1 MEQTMTQGNLAGIL
15 IRFSIPL
22 VLSGILQQMYAW
34 ADAFIVGNLVGED
47 ALAAVGAT
55 VSLYNLFVLVVTGLT
70 LGVSILAAQMY
81 GRGEREGLRPVLST
95 FAVVLGAT
103 FLAVGLLGSL
113 LAGPVLELMSTTE
126 DTIAMSRQY
135 LEVVLLG
142 LPVVAVYNVY
152 AAVLRGMGESRAP
165 LYAVLVA
172 SLVNVGVDLLLVGP
186 ANMGVRGAALATV
199 ASQIMMTLF
208 LMGYAVRRVP
218 LLRFRPARGSVD
230 RAALRAGLALGL
242 PVAIQSSINS
252 LGSVVLQNFM
262 NSFDSSR
269 LVAAITTA
277 YRVDTVILLPVTN
290 LSSGISTVV
299 AQNIGARKPE
309 RARKGL
315 GVGLAIMLA
324 MSIGLSALVT
334 VAGEPLI
341 ALFGL
346 TPEASAMGG
355 EFFRTLALF
364 YPVFGLGMALRGYLE
379 GTGDVMWSS
388 AIGISA
394 LLLRIVLSYGL
405 ADRVGSPIIAYAEM
419 ASWAAMLL
427 LFALRVLVRSRKAA
441 AGPSQAV

>member
-1 MEQTMTQGNLAGIL
+1 MSQTMTRGSLAGIL

-55 VSLYNLFVLVVTGLT
+55 MALTNLFVLVITGLT
-70 LGVSILAAQMY
+70 LGVSILAAQLY
-81 GRGEREGLRPVLST
+81 GQGEEGRLRPLLST
-95 FAVVLGAT
+95 FTVVLGAA
-103 FLAVGLLGSL
+103 FLAAGLLGSL
-113 LAGPVLELMSTTE
+113 TAGPVLELMSTTE
-126 DTIAMSRQY
+126 DTIEMSRQY
-135 LEVVLLG
+135 LEIVLLG

-152 AAVLRGMGESRAP
+152 AAVLRGMGESKAP

-199 ASQIMMTLF
+199 ASQVMMALF
-208 LMGYAVRRVP
+208 LVAWTVRRRP
-218 LLRFRPARGSVD
+218 QLRFRPGRGCMDRGS
-230 RAALRAGLALGL
+230 LRRGMALGL

-262 NSFDSSR
+262 NSFDSSQ

-290 LSSGISTVV
+290 LSSGISTVA
-299 AQNIGARKPE
+299 AQNMGAGRPD
-309 RARKGL
+309 RARRGL
-315 GVGLAIMLA
+315 GVGAVIMLVMCVGMA
-324 MSIGLSALVT
+324 ALVAL
-334 VAGEPLI
+334 AGEKLI
-341 ALFGL
+341 AMFGL
-346 TPEASAMGG
+346 TAETAAMGG

-364 YPVFGLGMALRGYLE
+364 YPVYGLAMALRGFLE
-379 GTGDVMWSS
+379 GAGDVLWSS
-388 AIGISA
+388 AIAIVA

-405 ADRVGSPIIAYAEM
+405 AGWVGSSIIAYAEM
-419 ASWAAMLL
+419 ASWAVMLL
-427 LFALRVLVRSRKAA
+427 LFALRFLLRGRRLTGKI
-441 AGPSQAV
+441 Q

>member
-1 MEQTMTQGNLAGIL
+1 MPQQTMTQGNLAGIL

-55 VSLYNLFVLVVTGLT
+55 VSLYNLFVLIITGLT
-70 LGVSILAAQMY
+70 LGVSILAARLY
-81 GRGEREGLRPVLST
+81 GKGERERLRPILST
-95 FAVVLGAT
+95 FAVVLGGV
-103 FLAVGLLGSL
+103 FLAVGVLGSL
-113 LAGPVLELMSTTE
+113 AAGPVLRIMSTTGNII
-126 DTIAMSRQY
+126 DMSRHY
-135 LEVVLLG
+135 LEIVLLG
-142 LPVVAVYNVY
+142 LPIVAVYNVY
-152 AAVLRGMGESRAP
+152 SAVLRGMGESKAP

-172 SLVNVGVDLLLVGP
+172 SLVNVGADLLLVGP
-186 ANMGVRGAALATV
+186 VGLGVRGAALATV

-208 LMGYAVRRVP
+208 LVGYTVRRVP
-218 LLRFRPARGSVD
+218 MLRFRPSRASVD
-230 RAALRAGLALGL
+230 RTSFREGMALGL

-290 LSSGISTVV
+290 LSSGISTVA
-299 AQNIGARKPE
+299 AQNVGAGKPA
-309 RARKGL
+309 RARQAL
-315 GVGLAIMLA
+315 GVGAAIMLA
-324 MSIGLSALVT
+324 MCIGLAVLVA

-346 TPEASAMGG
+346 TPETAAMGG
-355 EFFRTLALF
+355 TFFRTLALF
-364 YPVFGLGMALRGYLE
+364 YPVFGLAMALRGYLE
-379 GTGDVMWSS
+379 GLGDVLCSS

-405 ADRVGSPIIAYAEM
+405 ADWVGSPIIAYAEM

-427 LFALRVLVRSRKAA
+427 LYVLRFLMRLRKER
-441 AGPSQAV
+441 AGRQ

>member
-1 MEQTMTQGNLAGIL
+1 MSQTMTRGSLAGIL

-55 VSLYNLFVLVVTGLT
+55 MALTNLFVLVITGLT
-70 LGVSILAAQMY
+70 LGVSILAAQLY
-81 GRGEREGLRPVLST
+81 GQGEEGRLRPLLST
-95 FAVVLGAT
+95 FTVVLGAA
-103 FLAVGLLGSL
+103 FLAAGLLGSL
-113 LAGPVLELMSTTE
+113 TAGPVLELMSTTE
-126 DTIAMSRQY
+126 DTIEMSRQY
-135 LEVVLLG
+135 LEIVLLG

-152 AAVLRGMGESRAP
+152 AAVLRGMGESKAP

-199 ASQIMMTLF
+199 ASQVMMALF
-208 LMGYAVRRVP
+208 LVAWTVRRRP
-218 LLRFRPARGSVD
+218 QLRFRPGRGCMDRGS
-230 RAALRAGLALGL
+230 LRRGMALGL

-262 NSFDSSR
+262 NSFDSSQ

-290 LSSGISTVV
+290 LSSGISTVA
-299 AQNIGARKPE
+299 AQNMGAGRPD
-309 RARKGL
+309 RARRGL
-315 GVGLAIMLA
+315 GVGAVIMLVMCVGMA
-324 MSIGLSALVT
+324 ALVAL
-334 VAGEPLI
+334 AGEKLI
-341 ALFGL
+341 AMFGL
-346 TPEASAMGG
+346 TAETAAMGG

-364 YPVFGLGMALRGYLE
+364 YPVYGLAMALRGFLE
-379 GTGDVMWSS
+379 GAGDVLWSS
-388 AIGISA
+388 AIAIAA

-405 ADRVGSPIIAYAEM
+405 AGWVGSSIIAYAEM
-419 ASWAAMLL
+419 ASWAVMLL
-427 LFALRVLVRSRKAA
+427 LFALRFLLRGRRLTGKI
-441 AGPSQAV
+441 Q

>member
-1 MEQTMTQGNLAGIL
+1 MPQQTMTQGNLAGIL

-55 VSLYNLFVLVVTGLT
+55 VSLYNLFVLIITGLT
-70 LGVSILAAQMY
+70 LGVSILAARLY
-81 GRGEREGLRPVLST
+81 GKGERERLRPILST
-95 FAVVLGAT
+95 FAVVLGGV
-103 FLAVGLLGSL
+103 FLAVGVLGSL
-113 LAGPVLELMSTTE
+113 AAGPVLRIMSTTGNII
-126 DTIAMSRQY
+126 DMSRHY
-135 LEVVLLG
+135 LEIVLLG
-142 LPVVAVYNVY
+142 LPIVAVYNVY
-152 AAVLRGMGESRAP
+152 SAVLRGMGESRAP

-172 SLVNVGVDLLLVGP
+172 SLVNVGADLLLVGP
-186 ANMGVRGAALATV
+186 AGLGVRGAALATV

-208 LMGYAVRRVP
+208 LVGYTVRRVP
-218 LLRFRPARGSVD
+218 MLRFRPSRASVD
-230 RAALRAGLALGL
+230 RTSLREGMALGL

-290 LSSGISTVV
+290 LSSGISTVA
-299 AQNIGARKPE
+299 AQNVGAGKPA
-309 RARKGL
+309 RARQAL
-315 GVGLAIMLA
+315 GVGAAIMLA
-324 MSIGLSALVT
+324 MCIGLAVLVA

-346 TPEASAMGG
+346 TPETAAMGG
-355 EFFRTLALF
+355 TFFRTLALF
-364 YPVFGLGMALRGYLE
+364 YPVFGLAMALRGYLE
-379 GTGDVMWSS
+379 GLGDVLCSS

-394 LLLRIVLSYGL
+394 LVLRILLSYGL
-405 ADRVGSPIIAYAEM
+405 ADAVGSAIIAYAEM

-427 LFALRVLVRSRKAA
+427 LYVLRFLMRLRKER
-441 AGPSQAV
+441 AGRQ

>member
-1 MEQTMTQGNLAGIL
+1 MSQTMTRGSLAGIL

-55 VSLYNLFVLVVTGLT
+55 MALTNLFVLVITGLT
-70 LGVSILAAQMY
+70 LGVSILAAQLY
-81 GRGEREGLRPVLST
+81 GQGEEGRLRPLLST
-95 FAVVLGAT
+95 FTVVLGAA
-103 FLAVGLLGSL
+103 FLAAGLLGSL
-113 LAGPVLELMSTTE
+113 TAGPVLELMSTTE
-126 DTIAMSRQY
+126 DTIEMSRQY
-135 LEVVLLG
+135 LEIVLLG

-152 AAVLRGMGESRAP
+152 AAVLRGMGESKAP

-199 ASQIMMTLF
+199 ASQVMMALF
-208 LMGYAVRRVP
+208 LVAWTVRRRP
-218 LLRFRPARGSVD
+218 QLRFRPGRGCMDRGS
-230 RAALRAGLALGL
+230 LRRGMALGL

-262 NSFDSSR
+262 NSFDSSQ

-290 LSSGISTVV
+290 LSSGISTVA
-299 AQNIGARKPE
+299 AQNMGAGRPD
-309 RARKGL
+309 RARRGL
-315 GVGLAIMLA
+315 GVGALIMLVMCVGMA
-324 MSIGLSALVT
+324 ALVAL
-334 VAGEPLI
+334 AGEKLI
-341 ALFGL
+341 AMFGL
-346 TPEASAMGG
+346 TAETAAMGG

-364 YPVFGLGMALRGYLE
+364 YPVYGLAMALRGFLE
-379 GTGDVMWSS
+379 GAGDVLWSS
-388 AIGISA
+388 AIAIAA

-405 ADRVGSPIIAYAEM
+405 AGWVGSPIIAYAEM
-419 ASWAAMLL
+419 ASWAVMLL
-427 LFALRVLVRSRKAA
+427 LFALRFLLRGRRL
-441 AGPSQAV
+441 AGKIQ

>member
-1 MEQTMTQGNLAGIL
+1 MSQTMTRGSLAGIL

-55 VSLYNLFVLVVTGLT
+55 MALTNLFVLVITGLT
-70 LGVSILAAQMY
+70 LGVSILAAQLY
-81 GRGEREGLRPVLST
+81 GQGEEGRLRPLLST
-95 FAVVLGAT
+95 FTVVLGAA
-103 FLAVGLLGSL
+103 FLAAGLLGSL
-113 LAGPVLELMSTTE
+113 TAGPVLELMSTTE
-126 DTIAMSRQY
+126 DTIEMSRQY
-135 LEVVLLG
+135 LEIVLLG

-152 AAVLRGMGESRAP
+152 AAVLRGMGESKAP

-199 ASQIMMTLF
+199 ASQVMMALF
-208 LMGYAVRRVP
+208 LVAWTVRRRP
-218 LLRFRPARGSVD
+218 QLRFRPGRGCMDRGS
-230 RAALRAGLALGL
+230 LRRGMALGL

-262 NSFDSSR
+262 NSFDSSQ

-290 LSSGISTVV
+290 LSSGISTVA
-299 AQNIGARKPE
+299 AQNMGAGRPD
-309 RARKGL
+309 RARRGL
-315 GVGLAIMLA
+315 GVGAVIMLVMCVGMA
-324 MSIGLSALVT
+324 ALVAL
-334 VAGEPLI
+334 AGERLI
-341 ALFGL
+341 AMFGL
-346 TPEASAMGG
+346 TAETAAMGG

-364 YPVFGLGMALRGYLE
+364 YPVYGLAMALRGFLE
-379 GTGDVMWSS
+379 GAGDVLWSS
-388 AIGISA
+388 AIAIAA

-405 ADRVGSPIIAYAEM
+405 AGWVGSPIIAYAEM
-419 ASWAAMLL
+419 ASWAVMLL
-427 LFALRVLVRSRKAA
+427 LFALRFLLRGRRL
-441 AGPSQAV
+441 AGKIQ

>member
-1 MEQTMTQGNLAGIL
+1 MSKTMTEGNLAGIL

-55 VSLYNLFVLVVTGLT
+55 MALTNLFVLVITGLT
-70 LGVSILAAQMY
+70 LGVSILAAQLY
-81 GRGEREGLRPVLST
+81 GQGEGGRLRPLLST
-95 FAVVLGAT
+95 FTVVLGAA
-103 FLAVGLLGSL
+103 FLAAGLLGSL

-126 DTIAMSRQY
+126 DTIEMSRQY

-152 AAVLRGMGESRAP
+152 AAVLRGMGESKAP

-199 ASQIMMTLF
+199 ASQVMMALF
-208 LMGYAVRRVP
+208 LVSWTVRRRP
-218 LLRFRPARGSVD
+218 QLRFRPGRDCVDRGS
-230 RAALRAGLALGL
+230 LRRGLALGL
-242 PVAIQSSINS
+242 PVAVQSSVNS

-290 LSSGISTVV
+290 LSSGISTVA
-299 AQNIGARKPE
+299 AQNMGAGRPD
-309 RARKGL
+309 RARRGL
-315 GVGLAIMLA
+315 GVGAAIMLVMCVGMA
-324 MSIGLSALVT
+324 ALVAL
-334 VAGEPLI
+334 AGERLI
-341 ALFGL
+341 AMFGL
-346 TPEASAMGG
+346 TAETAAMGG

-364 YPVFGLGMALRGYLE
+364 YPVYGLTMALRGFLE
-379 GTGDVMWSS
+379 GAGDVLWSS
-388 AIGISA
+388 AIAIAA
-394 LLLRIVLSYGL
+394 LLLRIALSYGL
-405 ADRVGSPIIAYAEM
+405 ADWVGSPIIAYAEM
-419 ASWAAMLL
+419 ASWAVMLL
-427 LFALRVLVRSRKAA
+427 LFALRFLLRGRRLTGKV
-441 AGPSQAV
+441 Q

>member
-95 FAVVLGAT
+95 FAVVRGMA

-165 LYAVLVA
+165 L
-172 SLVNVGVDLLLVGP
+172 
-186 ANMGVRGAALATV
+186 
-199 ASQIMMTLF
+199 
-208 LMGYAVRRVP
+208 
-218 LLRFRPARGSVD
+218 
-230 RAALRAGLALGL
+230 
-242 PVAIQSSINS
+242 
-252 LGSVVLQNFM
+252 
-262 NSFDSSR
+262 
-269 LVAAITTA
+269 
-277 YRVDTVILLPVTN
+277 
-290 LSSGISTVV
+290 
-299 AQNIGARKPE
+299 
-309 RARKGL
+309 
-315 GVGLAIMLA
+315 
-324 MSIGLSALVT
+324 
-334 VAGEPLI
+334 
-341 ALFGL
+341 
-346 TPEASAMGG
+346 
-355 EFFRTLALF
+355 
-364 YPVFGLGMALRGYLE
+364 
-379 GTGDVMWSS
+379 
-388 AIGISA
+388 
-394 LLLRIVLSYGL
+394 
-405 ADRVGSPIIAYAEM
+405 
-419 ASWAAMLL
+419 
-427 LFALRVLVRSRKAA
+427 
-441 AGPSQAV
+441 

>member
-1 MEQTMTQGNLAGIL
+1 MSKTMTEGNLAGIL

-55 VSLYNLFVLVVTGLT
+55 MALTNLFVLVITGLT
-70 LGVSILAAQMY
+70 LGVSILAAQLY
-81 GRGEREGLRPVLST
+81 GQGEGGRLRPLLST
-95 FAVVLGAT
+95 FTVVLGAA
-103 FLAVGLLGSL
+103 FLAAGLLGSL

-126 DTIAMSRQY
+126 DTIEMSRQY

-152 AAVLRGMGESRAP
+152 AAVLRGMGESKAP

-199 ASQIMMTLF
+199 ASQVMMALF
-208 LMGYAVRRVP
+208 LVSWTVRRRP
-218 LLRFRPARGSVD
+218 QLRFRPGRDCVDRGS
-230 RAALRAGLALGL
+230 LRRGLALGL
-242 PVAIQSSINS
+242 PVAVQSSVNS

-290 LSSGISTVV
+290 LSSGISTVA
-299 AQNIGARKPE
+299 AQNMGAGRPD
-309 RARKGL
+309 RARRGL
-315 GVGLAIMLA
+315 GVGAAIMLVMCVGMA
-324 MSIGLSALVT
+324 ALVAL
-334 VAGEPLI
+334 AGERLI
-341 ALFGL
+341 AMFGL
-346 TPEASAMGG
+346 TAETAAMGG

-364 YPVFGLGMALRGYLE
+364 YPVYGLAMALRGFLE
-379 GTGDVMWSS
+379 GAGDVLWSS
-388 AIGISA
+388 AIAIAA
-394 LLLRIVLSYGL
+394 LLLRILLSYGL
-405 ADRVGSPIIAYAEM
+405 ADWVGSPIIAYAEM
-419 ASWAAMLL
+419 ASWAVMLL
-427 LFALRVLVRSRKAA
+427 LFALRFLLRGRRLTGKV
-441 AGPSQAV
+441 Q